1 MCGQIGD
8 QLRCAGFE
16 AAVLGGIIV
25 RSLFKWLFLSL
36 PVWLLIAPAAHA
48 NMIWPALFVA
58 PRQLSVPAVAVGLLV
73 EILVLK
79 RLLGLS
85 WLRTIGAV
93 VAANVVSAFVGLFLI
108 PISGVVWE
116 LGPGL
121 LMNFALNI
129 GTFNPVT
136 WGATFVMATLINA
149 ALEMLAIR
157 FALSIWLSWRQFGWW
172 VLANAITVA
181 IAAAS
186 IWIEPPDT
194 SGDWYDPWPFD
205 AGRSTTP

>member
-1 MCGQIGD
+1 MR
-8 QLRCAGFE
+8 LL
-16 AAVLGGIIV
+16 V
-25 RSLFKWLFLSL
+25 KWLLLSL
-36 PVWLLIAPAAHA
+36 PVWVLVAPAAHA

-58 PRQLSVPAVAVGLLV
+58 PRQLSVPAVAVGLLI
-73 EILVLK
+73 EILVFK
-79 RLLGLS
+79 RLLNLS
-85 WLRTIGAV
+85 WFRTIGGV
-93 VAANVVSAFVGLFLI
+93 VAANLISALVGLFLI

-121 LMNFALNI
+121 IMYFVLHM

-149 ALEMLAIR
+149 AIEMLTIR
-157 FALSIWLSWRQFGWW
+157 FVLSTWLTWRQFGWW
-172 VLANAITVA
+172 VLANAVSVA

-194 SGDWYDPWPFD
+194 SGDWYDPWPFN
-205 AGRSTTP
+205 AERSSSP